1 MIRFAGR
8 MALLMGVLSMAFVGS
23 FAQTGNE
30 KVPQDTSAL
39 NKKYWLRQ
47 SLYENNESAFAPP
60 RKDRWS
66 FGIQKGVSLVSGD
79 VRAERGLGIG
89 INARKSVS
97 YLVSVRG
104 QITTGYATG
113 LNWRPSGGFLN
124 NTALNGFNNPALD
137 YTTIPYPFV
146 FYNYRMRYWDA
157 GVHGMLNFG
166 NMSFTNKAPTVS
178 AYLFAGPGLMLY
190 NTQIDAQDA
199 DFNEYDFSGIPTD
212 ETQEVK
218 QDVLN
223 GLRNIL
229 DGDYESQAEFFSYK
243 PSFRNRT
250 VLPTAQFGIGIA
262 FKMSEH
268 VDISLEHRVTFT
280 NDDLLDGQRWE
291 ETLTP
296 SANNDFLHFSTIGIN
311 IRPGKKRQDSRWWS
325 NPLEKPLE
333 DITSLK
339 RVADRDVKDSD
350 NDGVVDAMDLES
362 GTPEGVA
369 VDMRGRA
376 LDIDGD
382 GIPDFRDKEPFS
394 PKGAEIDAGGMAV
407 DTDRDGVIDLYDQE
421 ANTPEGVHVD
431 PKGVEI
437 KGISASGTVVPAIT
451 GMANPLPMI
460 HFDLGK
466 AEVKKEFYPDLLRVT
481 RYLKANPNLKLV
493 VIGHTDVQGSGSTNV
508 NLSERRAENVMA
520 ILTSTF
526 GIEEERMRM
535 EGKGAE
541 ELLIEDVTSSTNK
554 NEALHYLNRRVEFT
568 VE

>member
-8 MALLMGVLSMAFVGS
+8 MALLLGVLTMAFAGGM
-23 FAQTGNE
+23 AQTGGE
-30 KVPQDTSAL
+30 KAPEDTTAL

-47 SLYENNESAFAPP
+47 NLYENNETAFAPP

-66 FGIQKGVSLVSGD
+66 FGIQKGVAVISGD
-79 VRAERGLGIG
+79 VRPERGLGIG

-97 YLVSVRG
+97 HLVSIRG

-124 NTALNGFNNPALD
+124 NTALNGFNNPSLD

-157 GVHGMLNFG
+157 GVHGVLNFG
-166 NMSFTNKAPTVS
+166 NMSFTNRAPNVS

-190 NTQIDAQDA
+190 NTQIDAQDE
-199 DFNEYDFSGIPTD
+199 DFNEYDYSGIPTD
-212 ETQEVK
+212 EIPDVK

-229 DGDYESQAEFFSYK
+229 DGEYESQAEFYTFK

-250 VLPTAQFGIGIA
+250 VLPTAQFGLGIA
-262 FKMSEH
+262 FKMSDH
-268 VDISLEHRVTFT
+268 VDISLEHRVTFS

-311 IRPGKKRQDSRWWS
+311 YRPGKNRQDSRWWS
-325 NPLEKPLE
+325 NPLEKPLG
-333 DITSLK
+333 DITDLK
-339 RVADRDVKDSD
+339 RVASNDVKDSD

-362 GTPEGVA
+362 GTPEGVS

-407 DTDRDGVIDLYDQE
+407 DSDRDGVIDLYDQE
-421 ANTPEGVHVD
+421 DNTPEGVHVD
-431 PKGVEI
+431 PKGIEI
-437 KGISASGTVVPAIT
+437 KGINATASIAPVT
-451 GMANPLPMI
+451 GLANPLPMI

-466 AEVKKEFYPDLLRVT
+466 SSVKKEFYPDLLRVT
-481 RYLKANPNLKLV
+481 RYLKANPALKLV
-493 VIGHTDVQGSGSTNV
+493 IMGHTDVQGNGTTNA
-508 NLSERRAENVMA
+508 NLSENRAQNVMG
-520 ILTSTF
+520 ILAETF
-526 GIEEERMRM
+526 GIEEERMRI

-541 ELLIEDVTSSTNK
+541 ELLIEDVSSSKDK
-554 NEALHYLNRRVEFT
+554 NEALHYLNRRVEFI